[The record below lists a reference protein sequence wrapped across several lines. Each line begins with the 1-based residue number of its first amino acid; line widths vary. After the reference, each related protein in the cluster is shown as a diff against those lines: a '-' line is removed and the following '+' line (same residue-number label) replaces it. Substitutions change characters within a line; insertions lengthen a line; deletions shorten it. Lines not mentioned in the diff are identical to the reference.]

1 MDVND
6 IRQREMDTAESS
18 VPESCPSK
26 TEISIETLTRYKSPG
41 NDQIPAEQIQAGSI
55 ALYSDIRKLIN
66 STWNVEELLQRWKK
80 FST

>member
-18 VPESCPSK
+18 VPECCPSK

-41 NDQIPAEQIQAGSI
+41 NDQIPAEQI
-55 ALYSDIRKLIN
+55 
-66 STWNVEELLQRWKK
+66 
-80 FST
+80 